1 MYFIYAS
8 NSTEAIECSSLEEA
22 HRRFGAPLAFAR
34 QRGAGVSET
43 EEHRWLIAPQSDNT
57 YLIWTADKD
66 NNTIFFK
73 E

>member
-1 MYFIYAS
+1 MFLIYAS
-8 NSTEAIECSSLEEA
+8 NSTKIIECSSLEEA
-22 HRRFGAPLAFAR
+22 HRRFGELLAFAR

-43 EEHRWLIAPQSDNT
+43 EEHRWLIAPQSDDI
-57 YLIWTADKD
+57 YSIWIADKD